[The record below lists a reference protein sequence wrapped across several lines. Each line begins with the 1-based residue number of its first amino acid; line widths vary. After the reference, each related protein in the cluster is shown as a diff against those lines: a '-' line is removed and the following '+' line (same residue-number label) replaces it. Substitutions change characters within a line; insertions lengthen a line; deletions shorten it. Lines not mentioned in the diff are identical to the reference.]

1 MISYIRTVTGKIAT
15 VEILTV
21 VTLTGVS
28 FIFPSFLGVTVI
40 VAIFFW
46 MVRKLATGHFTRRT
60 PTDLSIIVL
69 VLMGIVSMLLTTTP
83 DITQVQVLR
92 LYVGIAI
99 YYSVVNWTSNLSKL
113 KIISFAVVLVAFVF
127 ALIGLFS
134 ISWNTA
140 KIPFIPAAIYQSLP
154 TLLADVSHR
163 NVVAG
168 YLVILLP
175 FCISL
180 LIFGW
185 KEYSWLF
192 RAAIGIPVM
201 GVLLVTILSQSRGA
215 WIALLLAISVLA
227 LFRWKSAWY
236 IVIPFIILI
245 PLGMYFWGSDQ
256 VLELL
261 VTDETIQGIEGRT
274 EIWSRAIYM
283 IQDFP
288 FTGIGMGSFCVVAD
302 RLYPFFLASPFTIP
316 HAHNLFLQLAADLG
330 LPGLIAWCATFML
343 IFFVSWLVYRHAQ
356 SRGETWIAGVAGG
369 LLASLVALITHGM
382 IDSVVWGMVRPTP
395 TIWAI
400 WGLAVASWYI
410 QHSPEIGDQIETIS
424 SPIS

>member
-1 MISYIRTVTGKIAT
+1 MISYLRNVTGIIAT
-15 VEILTV
+15 VEIWTV
-21 VTLTGVS
+21 ITLAGLS
-28 FIFPSFLGVTVI
+28 FIFPSFLGVTVV
-40 VAIFFW
+40 VATIFW
-46 MVRKLATGHFTRRT
+46 IVRKLTTGQFTRRT
-60 PTDLSIIVL
+60 PIDLSIIVL

-99 YYSVVNWTSNLSKL
+99 YYSVVNWTSNLSRL
-113 KIISFAVVLVAFVF
+113 RIVSYAVVLVAFVF

-154 TLLADVSHR
+154 TLLTDISHR

-168 YLVILLP
+168 YLVVLLP

-185 KEYSWLF
+185 KEYSWLL
-192 RAAIGIPVM
+192 RTVIGIPIM
-201 GVLLVTILSQSRGA
+201 GVMLVTILSQSRGA
-215 WIALLLAISVLA
+215 WIAFLLAISMLA
-227 LFRWKSAWY
+227 LLRWKLAWY
-236 IVIPFIILI
+236 IVIPLFILI
-245 PLGMYFWGSDQ
+245 PLGIYFWGADQ

-288 FTGIGMGSFCVVAD
+288 FTGIGMGSFGIVAD
-302 RLYPFFLASPFTIP
+302 KLYPFFLASPFTIP
-316 HAHNLFLQLAADLG
+316 HAHSLLLQVAADLG
-330 LPGLIAWCATFML
+330 LPGLIAWCANFLL
-343 IFFVSWLVYRHAQ
+343 IVLISWLVFRHAR
-356 SRGETWIAGVAGG
+356 SRVENWMAGVGAG
-369 LLASLVALITHGM
+369 LLASLVALIVHGM

-400 WGLAVASWYI
+400 WGLVVASWYI
-410 QHSPEIGDQIETIS
+410 QHSPEVGDQIETIS
-424 SPIS
+424 LPVS